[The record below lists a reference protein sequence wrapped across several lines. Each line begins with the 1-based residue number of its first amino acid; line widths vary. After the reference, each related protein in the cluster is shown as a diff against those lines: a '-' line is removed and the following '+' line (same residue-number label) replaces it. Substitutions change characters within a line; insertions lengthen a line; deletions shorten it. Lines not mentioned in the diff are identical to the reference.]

1 MREQTFHSDFRNA
14 NVLTR
19 VSMCVLCCHLFSPH
33 LARPFYTKK
42 SQLKFRPFC
51 LKSRRS
57 VLSVSAWVL
66 SKYFDFFFSHCS
78 KTRKWSGDL
87 ATMLKYLQAWM
98 WSLACLA
105 VSPCCKLATSMLR
118 WRTPSGFW
126 SVGIQRLIEN
136 WWIDLLCAF
145 TPQLDTHLAIRDN
158 WGAHMARLIANA
170 AVHHSLNRS
179 RAHETFESDM
189 SWCGVGMGK

>member
-1 MREQTFHSDFRNA
+1 MREQIFHSDFRNA

-19 VSMCVLCCHLFSPH
+19 VSMCVLCCPLFSPH

-42 SQLKFRPFC
+42 FQLKIKPFC

-57 VLSVSAWVL
+57 VLPVSAWVL

-105 VSPCCKLATSMLR
+105 VSPCCKLATSCWNASLTDTVRILKCWNSKTDCKLVDRPFMC
-118 WRTPSGFW
+118 
-126 SVGIQRLIEN
+126 
-136 WWIDLLCAF
+136 LLTSAWH
-145 TPQLDTHLAIRDN
+145 PL
-158 WGAHMARLIANA
+158 G
-170 AVHHSLNRS
+170 HS
-179 RAHETFESDM
+179 
-189 SWCGVGMGK
+189 W